1 MKAELDHLVLAAPTL
16 DAGVAWVESSLGVKV
31 PRRGGEHTGKGTH
44 NVVVSLGPD
53 FYLEIL
59 SLNPD
64 SKERNPPRWTWLD
77 DKPDDYTPSLET
89 WSARCDDVRAALAE
103 SDIKPGKVESMSRGN
118 MEWLITLA
126 VDGSLAPAKG
136 GAFPFLIQ
144 WQKNPP
150 HPVASTLPDLGLRL
164 KTLQIRHLDAPS
176 IEKSLGAIGLKD
188 SRLHVSLGEGPR
200 LVATIDT
207 PDGERTLETA
217 Q

>member
-1 MKAELDHLVLAAPTL
+1 MKAEPDHLVLAAPTL
-16 DAGVAWVESSLGVKV
+16 DAGVEWVESSLGIKI

-44 NVVVSLGPD
+44 NVVVSLGDD

-64 SKERNPPRWTWLD
+64 SKERNAPRWTWLD
-77 DKPDDYTPSLET
+77 DKPADYTPSLET
-89 WSARCDDVRAALAE
+89 WSARCDDVRAALDE
-103 SDIKPGKVESMSRGN
+103 SDIKPGKVESMSRGD

-126 VDGSLAPAKG
+126 DDGSLTPAAD

-164 KTLQIRHLDAPS
+164 KTLQIRSLQGQD
-176 IEKSLGAIGLKD
+176 IKRSLGAIGLKD
-188 SRLHVSLGEGPR
+188 SRLRISVGQGPR
-200 LVATIDT
+200 LVATINT
-207 PDGERTLETA
+207 PNGERTLETA
-217 Q
+217 E